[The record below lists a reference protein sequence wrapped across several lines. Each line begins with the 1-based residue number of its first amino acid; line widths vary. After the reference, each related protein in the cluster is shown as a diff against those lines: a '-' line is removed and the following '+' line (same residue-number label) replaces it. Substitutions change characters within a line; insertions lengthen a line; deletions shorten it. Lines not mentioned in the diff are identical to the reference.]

1 MTEVRIVGARISP
14 FVEKVVKAAEYKKIP
29 FELSEPRSPGELAKL
44 NPVTRKMP
52 IAIFGDVMVY
62 DSTFILREFDEL
74 APDPPLLAADSQVA
88 AAQRQLE
95 DWSDESLYWHLM
107 ALRWAPENEAR
118 TIEQLLPFAPR
129 PLRPLAGPI
138 FRRLIGRTP
147 AVQGLGRLPYPVL
160 VREVGERMDDLVL
173 LLAQRSFFYAS
184 RPSVA
189 DFALFG
195 QFKAGC
201 SGPTPDFEQLVSERP
216 TLADWMKRV
225 EDAARG

>member
-1 MTEVRIVGARISP
+1 MAEVQIVGSRVSP
-14 FVEKVVKAAEYKKIP
+14 FVEKVVAAAEYKKIP
-29 FELSEPRSPGELAKL
+29 FDLRDVKSPGELAKL
-44 NPVTRKMP
+44 SPVTGKMP
-52 IAIFGDVMVY
+52 IVIFGDVMVY
-62 DSTFILREFDEL
+62 DSTFILREFEEL
-74 APDPPLLAADSQVA
+74 APDPPLLASDPQVA

-107 ALRWAPENEAR
+107 ALRWSTENEAR
-118 TIEQLLPFAPR
+118 TVEQLAVFAPR
-129 PLRPLAGPI
+129 ALRPLAGPI
-138 FRRLIGRTP
+138 LRRMIGRSTK
-147 AVQGLGRLPYPVL
+147 VQGLGRLPYPVL
-160 VREVGERMDDLVL
+160 LREVGERLDDLVL

-216 TLADWMKRV
+216 TLTDWMKRV

>member
-1 MTEVRIVGARISP
+1 MADVEIVGAKISP
-14 FVEKVVKAAEYKKIP
+14 FVEKVVRAAEYKKIAFTHRDP
-29 FELSEPRSPGELAKL
+29 TSFGEMAKL

-52 IAIFGDVMVY
+52 VAIFGDVMVY
-62 DSTFILREFDEL
+62 DSTFILREFEEL
-74 APDPPLLAADSQVA
+74 APDPPLLAADAQVA

-95 DWSDESLYWHLM
+95 DWSDEALYWYLM

-118 TIEQLLPFAPR
+118 TVEQVAVYAPRAMRPFA
-129 PLRPLAGPI
+129 API
-138 FRRLIGRTP
+138 FRRVIARTTK
-147 AVQGLGRLPYPVL
+147 AQGLGRLPYPVL
-160 VREVGERMDDLVL
+160 VREVGERLDDLVL

-184 RPSVA
+184 HPGVA